1 MRSPFRVRDRFN
13 INNYSNLGQ
22 RVITGIIGAGIIVAG
37 SIISPWLYFLIFGL
51 ILAFSQMEFYKLS
64 GLDGMLPLKSFG
76 TFLGLSIYTLSFF
89 IGMEHLNEK
98 YYFLIFPLAS
108 LVFFIKLYK
117 KSDKKPFTGIAYTFL
132 GLFYVAVPFSLLNVA
147 AFSIDGSFHYEV
159 IVGSLFILWASDS
172 GAYFAGTKFGKTKL
186 FERVSPKKSWE
197 GFLGGAASAFL
208 IAYFLGK
215 NFKSIEEWQWLGIA
229 TIIIIV
235 GTYGDLIESL
245 FKRSIEI
252 KDSGKSLPGH
262 GGFMDRFD
270 GLLLSAPFIA
280 AFLKIF

>member
-1 MRSPFRVRDRFN
+1 MRSRFN

-22 RVITGIIGAGIIVAG
+22 RAITAAVGAIIVVSATIY
-37 SIISPWLYFLIFGL
+37 SEWTYFLVFAA
-51 ILAFSQMEFYKLS
+51 ILGFSQMEFYKLT

-76 TFLGLSIYTLSFF
+76 TFLGLLIFALTFM
-89 IGMEHLNEK
+89 IQKEHMRIEYL
-98 YYFLIFPLAS
+98 YLIFPITALT
-108 LVFFIKLYK
+108 FFIKLYR
-117 KSDKKPFTGIAYTFL
+117 KSDKKPFTGVAFTFL
-132 GLFYVAVPFSLLNVA
+132 GLFYVAVPFSLLNLAV
-147 AFSIDGSFHYEV
+147 FSVDQTYHYE
-159 IVGSLFILWASDS
+159 ILIGCLLILWACDT

-197 GFLGGAASAFL
+197 GFLGGAFAALAVAYGVSRYFSVL
-208 IAYFLGK
+208 DGWKWMVIA
-215 NFKSIEEWQWLGIA
+215 A
-229 TIIIIV
+229 IIIIA

-252 KDSGKSLPGH
+252 KDSGNGLPGH

-270 GLLLSAPFIA
+270 GLLLSAPFIT

>member
-1 MRSPFRVRDRFN
+1 MRSPFRIRDRFN
-13 INNYSNLGQ
+13 INSYSNLVQ
-22 RVITGIIGAGIIVAG
+22 RVITAIIGAAIIISG

-51 ILAFSQMEFYKLS
+51 IQVFSQMEFYKLS
-64 GLDGMLPLKSFG
+64 GLDGMLPLKSYG
-76 TFLGLSIYTLSFF
+76 TFLGIVIFTISFVT
-89 IGMEHLNEK
+89 GMGLLDDEF
-98 YYFLIFPLAS
+98 YFLIFPLAS
-108 LVFFIKLYK
+108 LVFFIKLYR
-117 KSDKKPFTGIAYTFL
+117 KSDKKPFTGIAFTFL
-132 GLFYVAVPFSLLNVA
+132 GIFYVAVPFALLNVA
-147 AFSIDGSFHYEV
+147 AFSVDGSFHYEV
-159 IVGSLFILWASDS
+159 IIGSLFILWASDS

-197 GFLGGAASAFL
+197 GFLGGAASAL
-208 IAYFLGK
+208 LVAYVLSKYFNSLQ
-215 NFKSIEEWQWLGIA
+215 EWQWLCIA
-229 TIIIIV
+229 AIIIIA

-252 KDSGKSLPGH
+252 KDSGKTLPGH

>member
-1 MRSPFRVRDRFN
+1 MRSRFN

-22 RVITGIIGAGIIVAG
+22 RAITAFIGALVVVLGCIY
-37 SIISPWLYFLIFGL
+37 SDWTYFLVFVV
-51 ILAFSQMEFYKLS
+51 ILGFSQMEFYKLS

-76 TFLGLSIYTLSFF
+76 TFLGLLIFTLT
-89 IGMEHLNEK
+89 
-98 YYFLIFPLAS
+98 FLIEKEQFRQEYLFLMFPLAS
-108 LVFFIKLYK
+108 LTFFIKLYRK
-117 KSDKKPFTGIAYTFL
+117 TDKKPFTGVAYTFL
-132 GLFYVAVPFSLLNVA
+132 GIFYVAVPFSLLNLAV
-147 AFSIDGSFHYEV
+147 FSVGDIYHYE
-159 IVGSLFILWASDS
+159 ILIGCLLILWACDT

-197 GFLGGAASAFL
+197 GFLGGAFSA
-208 IAYFLGK
+208 IAVAFVLTRYFHV
-215 NFKSIEEWQWLGIA
+215 IEDWKWLVIA
-229 TIIIIV
+229 GIIIIA

-252 KDSGKSLPGH
+252 KDSGQILPGH

-270 GLLLSAPFIA
+270 GLLLSAPFIT

>member
-1 MRSPFRVRDRFN
+1 MRSRFN
-13 INNYSNLGQ
+13 ISNYSNLAQ
-22 RVITGIIGAGIIVAG
+22 RVITALIGATAIIAG
-37 SIISPWLYFLIFGL
+37 SFYSEWIYFLIFGI

-76 TFLGLSIYTLSFF
+76 TFIGLTIFCMSFLV
-89 IGMEHLNEK
+89 EKQNLPDK
-98 YYFLIFPLAS
+98 YYFLIFPLVS
-108 LVFFIKLYK
+108 MIFFIKLYR

-132 GLFYVAVPFSLLNVA
+132 GIFYVAVPFCLLNVA
-147 AFSIDGSFHYEV
+147 AFSVDDTFHYE
-159 IVGSLFILWASDS
+159 IIIGSLLILWASDS

-197 GFLGGAASAFL
+197 GSLGGALAAFIMAL
-208 IAYFLGK
+208 CLSNFFLVLAQ
-215 NFKSIEEWQWLGIA
+215 WQWFCITG
-229 TIIIIV
+229 IIIIA

-245 FKRSIEI
+245 FKRSIAI
-252 KDSGKSLPGH
+252 KDSGNKLPGH

-270 GLLLSAPFIA
+270 GLLLSAPFIT

>member
-1 MRSPFRVRDRFN
+1 MRSRFN

-22 RVITGIIGAGIIVAG
+22 RAITAALGAVVVISAIVY
-37 SIISPWLYFLIFGL
+37 SDWTYFLVFAA
-51 ILAFSQMEFYKLS
+51 ILGFAQMEFYKLC

-76 TFLGLSIYTLSFF
+76 TFLGLLTFTLTFLIEKEQF
-89 IGMEHLNEK
+89 PNE
-98 YYFLIFPLAS
+98 YMMLIFPIVS
-108 LVFFIKLYK
+108 LTFFIKLYK
-117 KSDKKPFTGIAYTFL
+117 KTDKKPFTGVAFTYL
-132 GLFYVAVPFSLLNVA
+132 GIFYVAVPFSLLNLAV
-147 AFSIDGSFHYEV
+147 FSVDKVYHYE
-159 IVGSLFILWASDS
+159 IILGCLLILWASDT

-197 GFLGGAASAFL
+197 GFLGGAFSAIAVSFL
-208 IAYFLGK
+208 IARYFH
-215 NFKSIEEWQWLGIA
+215 SIQDWKWLVIA
-229 TIIIIV
+229 GIIIIA

-252 KDSGKSLPGH
+252 KDSGTGLPGH

-270 GLLLSAPFIA
+270 GLLLSAPFIT

>member
-1 MRSPFRVRDRFN
+1 MRSPFRMRDRFN

-22 RVITGIIGAGIIVAG
+22 RIITAIIGATVIIAG
-37 SIISPWLYFLIFGL
+37 SIYSPWIYFVIFGL
-51 ILAFSQMEFYKLS
+51 ILGFSQMEFYKLS

-76 TFLGLSIYTLSFF
+76 TFLGLVIFSLSFF
-89 IGMEHLNEK
+89 IEIGHLPDK

-108 LVFFIKLYK
+108 LIFFIKLYR
-117 KSDKKPFTGIAYTFL
+117 KSDKKPFTGVAFTFL
-132 GLFYVAVPFSLLNVA
+132 GIFYVAVPFAMLNVA
-147 AFSIDGSFHYEV
+147 AFAVDESFHYE
-159 IVGSLFILWASDS
+159 IIIGSLFILWASDT

-197 GFLGGAASAFL
+197 GFLGGAASAYL
-208 IAYFLGK
+208 IGYVLSRYFNSLA
-215 NFKSIEEWQWLGIA
+215 EWQWLCIA
-229 TIIIIV
+229 TIIIIA

-245 FKRSIEI
+245 FKRSIAI
-252 KDSGKSLPGH
+252 KDSGKILPGH

-280 AFLKIF
+280 TFLKIF

>member
-1 MRSPFRVRDRFN
+1 MRSRFN

-22 RVITGIIGAGIIVAG
+22 RAITAIVGAAIVIS
-37 SIISPWLYFLIFGL
+37 SIIYSDWTYFLVFAF
-51 ILAFSQMEFYKLS
+51 ILGFSQMEFYKLC

-76 TFLGLSIYTLSFF
+76 TFLGLLIFTLTFM
-89 IGMEHLNEK
+89 IEKEQLPNE
-98 YYFLIFPLAS
+98 YLYLIFPIIS
-108 LVFFIKLYK
+108 LTFFLKLYK
-117 KSDKKPFTGIAYTFL
+117 KTDKKPFTGVAFTYL
-132 GLFYVAVPFSLLNVA
+132 GIFYVAVPFSLLNLAV
-147 AFSIDGSFHYEV
+147 FSVDKVYHFEIILGC
-159 IVGSLFILWASDS
+159 LLILWASDT

-197 GFLGGAASAFL
+197 GFLGGAFSAIAVAFL
-208 IAYFLGK
+208 LARYFQ
-215 NFKSIEEWQWLGIA
+215 SIQDWKWLVISG
-229 TIIIIV
+229 IIIIA

-252 KDSGKSLPGH
+252 KDSGHGLPGH

-270 GLLLSAPFIA
+270 GLLLSAPFIT